1 MPINE
6 EIEIRK
12 EKHRRTLNLL
22 NQYAT
27 ELSREL
33 GNVTFILFGSYAR
46 GDFNLW
52 SDIDIIVISDKFKN
66 IRLLDRPYI
75 LPELYDEI
83 NYADIICWD
92 YMEAQKMLL
101 KPSWKEALK
110 NSITIK
116 DDYKLM

>member
-6 EIEIRK
+6 EIEIRR
-12 EKHRRTLNLL
+12 EKHKRTLNLL

-52 SDIDIIVISDKFKN
+52 SDIDIIVISDKFKY

-92 YMEAQKMLL
+92 YMEAQKNAF
-101 KPSWKEALK
+101 K
-110 NSITIK
+110 TIMERGVK
-116 DDYKLM
+116 KFHNNKR